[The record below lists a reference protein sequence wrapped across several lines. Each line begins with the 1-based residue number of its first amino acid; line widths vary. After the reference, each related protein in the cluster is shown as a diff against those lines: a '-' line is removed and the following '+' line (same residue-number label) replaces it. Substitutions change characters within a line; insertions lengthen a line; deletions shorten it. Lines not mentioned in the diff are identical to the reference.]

1 MIASTSKRGVGIF
14 HDYQVTE
21 QALRELFDTGY
32 GMDRVSVM
40 GQDTEHL
47 NASGQAGTAQVQ
59 DLHTDENHADDG
71 AKTGVAAGA
80 TVGGLT
86 GLLVGLG
93 TLAIPGVGP
102 IMLAGAAATAI
113 ATTVTGG
120 AIGAATGGLVGSLI
134 GMGIPEDRAKVYNE
148 KLSQGKYLIIVDGTD
163 SDIARAEPILK
174 RRGIHEWNVYPF
186 EGQSTMT
193 DMNAPRPNRVNPTGT
208 ATPSRF

>member
-1 MIASTSKRGVGIF
+1 MNSSTSKRGVGVF
-14 HDYQVTE
+14 NDYRVTE

-32 GMDRVSVM
+32 AMERVSVM

-47 NASGQAGTAQVQ
+47 NPSGQSGTAQMQ
-59 DLHTDENHADDG
+59 DLQTDENHADDG
-71 AKTGVAAGA
+71 AKTGVAAGT

-113 ATTVTGG
+113 ASTVAGG
-120 AIGAATGGLVGSLI
+120 AIGAAAGGLVGSLI
-134 GMGIPEDRAKVYNE
+134 GMGIPEDRAEVYNE

-163 SDIARAEPILK
+163 SDIARAETILK

-186 EGQSTMT
+186 EGQSAMT
-193 DMNAPRPNRVNPTGT
+193 DMNNPRVNRMDSSGT